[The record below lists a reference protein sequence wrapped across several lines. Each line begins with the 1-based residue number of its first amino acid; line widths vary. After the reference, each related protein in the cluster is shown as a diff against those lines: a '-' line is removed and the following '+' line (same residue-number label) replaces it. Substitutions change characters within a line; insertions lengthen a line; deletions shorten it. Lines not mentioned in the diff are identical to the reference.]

1 MSNQLTITNAVTIV
15 NGQPVTTSLK
25 IAEVFGKQHKDV
37 LKAIRNLECPE
48 DFNRRNFA
56 PTERVWKNNLGKAV
70 SDTMYEITRDGFTL
84 LAMGFT
90 GRKAMQFKLAYIE
103 AYNEMERK
111 LKEPAHSKT
120 VTAPEQPELPEERY
134 TVSLRHGVMTTK
146 GAFHSLPGAA
156 SVLNYTTAQISYAFQ
171 SNKSAFVPGHDYFS
185 GFGHKYMLTCRGLAK
200 LQILAEDMFGAAGSP
215 DAHPLLPA
223 PRPLLPAPADDLPY
237 VMEGE
242 RKRIR
247 AYLDRI
253 HSETGLPEKNI
264 ITDLLVTGMEQKT
277 KLLKENRIWLD
288 SIDRLPFRR
297 GEAAI

>member
-1 MSNQLTITNAVTIV
+1 MSNQLTITNAVEIV
-15 NGQPVTTSLK
+15 NGKATTTSLK
-25 IAEVFGKQHKDV
+25 IAEVFGKLHKNV
-37 LKAIRNLECPE
+37 INVIRNLECPE
-48 DFNRRNFA
+48 DFNRLNFE
-56 PTERVWKNNLGKAV
+56 PVEY
-70 SDTMYEITRDGFTL
+70 SDSKGEKRPMYRITRDGFTL

-90 GRKAMQFKLAYIE
+90 GRKAMQVKIAYIE

-111 LKEPAHSKT
+111 LKEPARSR
-120 VTAPEQPELPEERY
+120 TAAAPELPELPEDRY
-134 TVSLRHGVMTTK
+134 AVSLRHGVVTTK

-200 LQILAEDMFGAAGSP
+200 LQMLAEDMFGAAGSP

-223 PRPLLPAPADDLPY
+223 PHPLLPAPATDLPY

-242 RKRIR
+242 RKKIR

-264 ITDLLVTGMEQKT
+264 ITDLLVIGMERKM
-277 KLLKENRIWLD
+277 KLLKENRVWLN

>member
-1 MSNQLTITNAVTIV
+1 MSNQLTITNAVEIV

-25 IAEVFGKQHKDV
+25 IAEVFGKQHSHV
-37 LKAIRNLECPE
+37 LRDIEKLQVPDEWRKS
-48 DFNRRNFA
+48 NFGC
-56 PTERVWKNNLGKAV
+56 TSV
-70 SDTMYEITRDGFTL
+70 SVQQPNGGARKIPMYRITRDGFTL

-111 LKEPAHSKT
+111 LKEPACSR
-120 VTAPEQPELPEERY
+120 TAATPEQSELPEECY
-134 TVSLRHGVMTTK
+134 TVSLRHGVVTTK

-171 SNKSAFVPGHDYFS
+171 SNKNAFIPGHDHFS
-185 GFGHKYMLTCRGLAK
+185 GFGHKYMLTCWGLAK
-200 LQILAEDMFGAAGSP
+200 LQILAENMFGAAGSP
-215 DAHPLLPA
+215 EAHPQLPA

-242 RKRIR
+242 RKKIR

-253 HSETGLPEKNI
+253 HSETDLPEKNI

-277 KLLKENRIWLD
+277 KILEKNHFWRD
-288 SIDRLPFRR
+288 SAGRLPFRR
-297 GEAAI
+297 REAAI